1 MFKNVRLFQK
11 IYFVFVCLV
20 PLNINFST
28 AFAQGK
34 SSKYSECIKDFGTMN
49 NAAVHKCASEVS
61 EFLKIEI
68 EHKLR
73 QIINKIIEKGNFEKK
88 NDLNEF
94 LQSDYHWKTHME
106 LQCKFQTKYIGT
118 PMLHYCPMTKLEKRL
133 EELEIILDGVSN

>member
-106 LQCKFQTKYIGT
+106 LQCEFQTKYIGT

-133 EELEIILDGVSN
+133 KELEIILDGVSN

>member
-73 QIINKIIEKGNFEKK
+73 QIINKIIEKET
-88 NDLNEF
+88 L
-94 LQSDYHWKTHME
+94 
-106 LQCKFQTKYIGT
+106 
-118 PMLHYCPMTKLEKRL
+118 KRKM
-133 EELEIILDGVSN
+133 I